1 MGILGQELPERA
13 RLRDGPLRGV
23 VHGVVRPLPPDLLA
37 ELQHERL
44 GHDQAAREVE
54 GLAQRAREAE
64 VLPPRAGNTCRPSKS
79 EIIRWSMS
87 PVSSHDWTSAR
98 LIMMLVVRSASC
110 SVCMA
115 SSARGTSARI
125 CAAAAM
131 MSWESFGLRFWGIV
145 LLPTVPGGTGSSTSP
160 NSCFISV

>member
-1 MGILGQELPERA
+1 MRS
-13 RLRDGPLRGV
+13 
-23 VHGVVRPLPPDLLA
+23 
-37 ELQHERL
+37 
-44 GHDQAAREVE
+44 
-54 GLAQRAREAE
+54 
-64 VLPPRAGNTCRPSKS
+64 GNTCSPSKS
-79 EIIRWSMS
+79 TIIRCSMS
-87 PVSSHDWTSAR
+87 PVSSQACTSAR

-115 SSARGTSARI
+115 SSASGTRARI

-131 MSWESFGLRFWGIV
+131 MSCDSLGLRFCGMV